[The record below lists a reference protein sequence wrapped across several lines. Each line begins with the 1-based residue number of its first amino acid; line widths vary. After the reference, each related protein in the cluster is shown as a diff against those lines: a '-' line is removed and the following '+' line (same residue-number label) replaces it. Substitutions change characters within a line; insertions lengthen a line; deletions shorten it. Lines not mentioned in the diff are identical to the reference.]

1 MSTRLFSNSPPV
13 DRRPKDDSAGC
24 SNSAR
29 NLHSRE
35 RTSGLKGSA
44 MLERPRSVAAL
55 ALVPTSVA
63 AAAHRQHKYYG
74 GSNLTNAAARSALVV
89 DDDAFFRMTLGT
101 NLTTKLGYSKVI
113 EAASFDEALER
124 LSENAN
130 VSIALFDLS
139 MPGGRTLAD
148 LRVIRENF
156 PSLLV
161 VVVSASNA
169 RSEVLKALEASVHGY
184 VPKGLGIAALT
195 AALKAVFEG
204 TVYVPPL
211 LLDISS
217 IAEKPSL
224 ASAETSAAAPAATLN
239 ALTPRQRD
247 VLSPMVQG
255 KSNKE
260 IARALNLGEGTVK
273 IHVAALFRNLG
284 VKSRVAA
291 AVAGARLLSG
301 G

>member
-13 DRRPKDDSAGC
+13 DRRPKTGC

-35 RTSGLKGSA
+35 RTSGPRKGSA

-74 GSNLTNAAARSALVV
+74 GSSPTNAAARSALVV

-101 NLTTKLGYSKVI
+101 ILTTKLGYSKVI
-113 EAASFDEALER
+113 EAASFDEAHER

-156 PSLLV
+156 PIV

-204 TVYVPPL
+204 NVFVPPL

-247 VLSPMVQG
+247 VLSPMMQG

>member
-35 RTSGLKGSA
+35 RTSGPRKGSA

-74 GSNLTNAAARSALVV
+74 GSSPTNAAARSALVV

-101 NLTTKLGYSKVI
+101 ILTTKLGYSKVI

-156 PSLLV
+156 PIV

-204 TVYVPPL
+204 NVFVPPL